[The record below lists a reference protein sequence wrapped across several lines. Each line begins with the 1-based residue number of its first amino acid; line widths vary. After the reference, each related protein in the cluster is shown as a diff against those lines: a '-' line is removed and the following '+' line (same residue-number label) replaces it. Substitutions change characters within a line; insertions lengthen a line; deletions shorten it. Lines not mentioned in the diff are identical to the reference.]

1 MNRAKMGA
9 LIGGGVL
16 AGLVCGAGLERL
28 RQGSPGANPAAVE
41 PLPKAEPV
49 SRREPPPQTVV
60 VKDEAALRTVEA
72 LRKRV
77 AELEK
82 GLAAREAEL
91 EQLNRKRQAEA
102 ASPQMP
108 GRGDFR
114 RRMEQFKKENPER
127 YAEME
132 KQREEMR
139 QRMER
144 DKEERANFLA
154 SVNTQGMS
162 ENQKANHEKLLE
174 NLAKIEELRAQR
186 EQANVEPGS
195 AADTEFHQAM
205 RQTMTELGTLYEQER
220 ISLLEQAA
228 FAAGY
233 EGNDAATFVD
243 YIQEAVQSTTMPWG
257 LDGHG
262 GGRPPRMP

>member
-1 MNRAKMGA
+1 MNLKKKGF
-9 LIGGGVL
+9 LIGGVL
-16 AGLVCGAGLERL
+16 ACLVCGAGLERL
-28 RQGSPGANPAAVE
+28 RQAVIAANPVAVE
-41 PLPKAEPV
+41 PLPKDAPV
-49 SRREPPPQTVV
+49 SKREAPSRTVV
-60 VKDEAALRTVEA
+60 VKDGTALHTAEA

-91 EQLNRKRQAEA
+91 EQLTRKRQAEA
-102 ASPQMP
+102 ASPRIP
-108 GRGDFR
+108 GREDFR

-144 DKEERANFLA
+144 DKEERANFLS
-154 SVNTQGMS
+154 SVNTQNMN

-174 NLAKIEELRAQR
+174 TLAKVEELRAQR
-186 EQANVEPGS
+186 ELANAEPGS
-195 AADTEFHQAM
+195 VADTEFHQAM
-205 RQTMTELGTLYEQER
+205 GQTMMELGTLYEQER
-220 ISLLEQAA
+220 MCLLEQAA

-233 EGNDAATFVD
+233 EGNDAATFVE

-257 LDGHG
+257 QGGRG
-262 GGRPPRMP
+262 GGRRPRMP

>member
-1 MNRAKMGA
+1 M
-9 LIGGGVL
+9 
-16 AGLVCGAGLERL
+16 
-28 RQGSPGANPAAVE
+28 
-41 PLPKAEPV
+41 
-49 SRREPPPQTVV
+49 
-60 VKDEAALRTVEA
+60 RTVEE

-82 GLAAREAEL
+82 GLADRESEL

-144 DKEERANFLA
+144 DREDRANFLA
-154 SVNTQGMS
+154 SVNTRNMS
-162 ENQKANHEKLLE
+162 EPQKANHEKLLE
-174 NLAKIEELRAQR
+174 TLAKVEELRAQR
-186 EQANVEPGS
+186 AQANAEPGS

-205 RQTMTELGTLYEQER
+205 RQAMTELGTLYEQER
-220 ISLLEQAA
+220 ICLLEQAA
-228 FAAGY
+228 FSAGY
-233 EGNDAATFVD
+233 EGNDAAMFVE
-243 YIQEAVQSTTMPWG
+243 YIQEVIQSTSMPWG
-257 LDGHG
+257 LGGHS
-262 GGRPPRMP
+262 GGRRFRMP

>member
-16 AGLVCGAGLERL
+16 VCLACGAGLERL
-28 RQGSPGANPAAVE
+28 RQGSSGANPAAVE

-49 SRREPPPQTVV
+49 FRRETPPQTVV

-91 EQLNRKRQAEA
+91 EQLNRKHQAEA
-102 ASPQMP
+102 ASPRMP

-154 SVNTQGMS
+154 SVNTQGMN

-174 NLAKIEELRAQR
+174 TLAKIEELRAQR
-186 EQANVEPGS
+186 EQANAEPGS

-257 LDGHG
+257 LGGHG

>member
-1 MNRAKMGA
+1 MNGKKKGL
-9 LIGGGVL
+9 LIGGVL
-16 AGLVCGAGLERL
+16 ACLVCGAGLERL
-28 RQGSPGANPAAVE
+28 RQAVIAANPVAVE
-41 PLPKAEPV
+41 PLPKVVHVPKREAP
-49 SRREPPPQTVV
+49 SRTVV
-60 VKDEAALRTVEA
+60 VKDETALHTAEA

-82 GLAAREAEL
+82 GLAARDAEL
-91 EQLNRKRQAEA
+91 EQLNQKRQAEA
-102 ASPQMP
+102 VSPRMP

-144 DKEERANFLA
+144 DKEDRANFLA
-154 SVNTQGMS
+154 SVNTQSMN

-174 NLAKIEELRAQR
+174 TLAKVEELRAQR
-186 EQANVEPGS
+186 EQANAEPGS
-195 AADTEFHQAM
+195 VADTEFHQAM
-205 RQTMTELGTLYEQER
+205 GQTMMELGTLYEQER
-220 ISLLEQAA
+220 MCLLEQAA

-233 EGNDAATFVD
+233 EGNDAATFVE

-257 LDGHG
+257 PGGHG